1 MGKVRL
7 ESARRAGTLL
17 GAAAL
22 LGAQGLLAQSISQP
36 SGSQDAL
43 ELQRT
48 RERFVKERGAK
59 TFYPA
64 DKFDLSP
71 LPAYEP
77 KEKVSGTLRIWGNNY
92 LADSGLSDV
101 WEAEFRK
108 FHPDVRIE
116 WNLKSA
122 ATAVG
127 ALWSGAADIGI
138 TGRGVLW
145 SERLGFQRQFNY
157 DITEIVSTT
166 GSYNVAGWSNAL
178 GIFVHKDN
186 PITRLSFSQ
195 LDGIFGAAREGG
207 WGVDFEWHRNVA
219 RGPEK
224 NIRRWGEVG
233 LKGAWANQTINPYGL
248 NLRYEQSLRIANPIL
263 KGSDKW
269 NERIKLFAN
278 FTGADGKLVTAAQQV
293 MEHIS
298 ADRYGIGYG
307 GLMNLT
313 PQTKAIAISV
323 VDDGPYIPLTLET
336 AQNRTYPLI
345 GETYIYLNRKPGS
358 PIDPKIRE
366 FVSYVLSR
374 EGQQAV
380 ARDGKYLPL
389 TATVLRKQRQKLE

>member
-1 MGKVRL
+1 MGKISVF
-7 ESARRAGTLL
+7 L

-22 LGAQGLLAQSISQP
+22 FGAGGLLAQTMSQP

-64 DKFDLSP
+64 DKFDLSG
-71 LPAYEP
+71 LPTYEP
-77 KEKVSGTLRIWGNNY
+77 RQKVSGTLRIWGNNY

-108 FHPDVRIE
+108 FHPDIKID

-145 SERLGFQRQFNY
+145 SERLAFQRQYSY

-186 PITRLSFSQ
+186 PITQLSFRQ
-195 LDGIFGAAREGG
+195 LDGIFGAARDGG
-207 WGVDFEWHRNVA
+207 WGSDFEWHRDVA

-224 NIRRWGEVG
+224 NIRRWGQVG
-233 LKGAWANQTINPYGL
+233 LKGSWANQPINPNGL

-298 ADRYGIGYG
+298 ADKYGIGYG

-323 VDDGPYIPLTLET
+323 GDDGPYIPLTLET

-345 GETYIYLNRKPGS
+345 GETYIYLNRKPGTA
-358 PIDPKIRE
+358 IDPKIRE
-366 FVSYVLSR
+366 FVSYILSR
-374 EGQQAV
+374 QGQQAV

-389 TATVLRKQRQKLE
+389 TAAALREQRQKLE

>member
-1 MGKVRL
+1 MLG
-7 ESARRAGTLL
+7 ESRMDKSKSLAVAVLFL
-17 GAAAL
+17 GRVL
-22 LGAQGLLAQSISQP
+22 FAQTSAP

-64 DKFDLSP
+64 DKFDLSG
-71 LPAYEP
+71 LPAYQP
-77 KEKVSGTLRIWGNNY
+77 QEKVSGTLRIWGNNY
-92 LADSGLSDV
+92 LADSGLADV

-145 SERLGFQRQFNY
+145 SERLAFQRQFNY
-157 DITEIVSTT
+157 DITEIVPTT
-166 GSYNVAGWSNAL
+166 GSYNVVGWSNAL
-178 GIFVHKDN
+178 GIFVHKEN
-186 PITRLSFSQ
+186 PISRLSFSQ
-195 LDGIFGAAREGG
+195 LDGIFGSAREGG
-207 WGVDFEWHRNVA
+207 WGSDFEWHRDVG

-224 NIRRWGEVG
+224 NIRRWGQLG
-233 LKGAWANQTINPYGL
+233 LKGQWANQPINPYGL

-278 FTGADGKLVTAAQQV
+278 FTGADGKLITAAQQV

-298 ADRYGIGYG
+298 HDRYGIGYG

-313 PQTKAIAISV
+313 PQTKAIPISV
-323 VDDGPYIPLTLET
+323 GDAGPYVPLTLET
-336 AQNRTYPLI
+336 AQNRSYPLI

-358 PIDPKIRE
+358 QIDPKIRE
-366 FVSYVLSR
+366 FVSYILSR
-374 EGQQAV
+374 EAQQAV

-389 TATVLRKQRQKLE
+389 TAAALREQRQKLQ

>member
-1 MGKVRL
+1 MDKSKSLAVAVLFLGPVAL
-7 ESARRAGTLL
+7 FAQTSA
-17 GAAAL
+17 
-22 LGAQGLLAQSISQP
+22 P
-36 SGSQDAL
+36 SGRQDAL

-48 RERFVKERGAK
+48 RERFVKERGK
-59 TFYPA
+59 QTFYPA
-64 DKFDLSP
+64 ATFDLSG
-71 LPAYEP
+71 LPAYQP
-77 KEKVSGTLRIWGNNY
+77 QEKVSGTLRIWGNNY
-92 LADSGLSDV
+92 LADSGLADV

-108 FHPDVRIE
+108 FQPDARIE

-145 SERLGFQRQFNY
+145 SERLAFQRQFNY
-157 DITEIVSTT
+157 DITEIVPAT

-195 LDGIFGAAREGG
+195 LDGVFGAAREGG
-207 WGVDFEWHRNVA
+207 WGSDFEWHRDVA

-224 NIRRWGEVG
+224 NIRRWGQLG
-233 LKGAWANQTINPYGL
+233 LKGQWANQPINPYGL

-278 FTGADGKLVTAAQQV
+278 FTGADGKLITAAQQV
-293 MEHIS
+293 MEQIS
-298 ADRYGIGYG
+298 KDRDGIGYG

-313 PQTKAIAISV
+313 PQTKAIPISV
-323 VDDGPYIPLTLET
+323 GDAGPYVPLTLET

-345 GETYIYLNRKPGS
+345 GETYIYLNRKPGT

-366 FVSYVLSR
+366 FVSYILSR
-374 EGQQAV
+374 EAQQAV

-389 TATVLRKQRQKLE
+389 TAAALREQRQKLQ